1 MNTTTN
7 DNASQPRLDSFAPI
21 HKAFRR
27 QLFETAIALGR
38 ADFTTTQETAATAR
52 VVETCFTYLRE
63 HAEHEDRHVMPIVA
77 ELAPALADDLAG
89 EHVALERAMLDIGG
103 LFPKL
108 DTLAPGARFGFGAE
122 IVRRFNAFVADQ
134 LRHMGR
140 EEREVNAVLWAH
152 LDDAAI
158 GGINAR
164 IIADIGPARMA
175 QMVPLIIPALNPT
188 ERAKMAPPSAAA

>member
-1 MNTTTN
+1 MNKTTN
-7 DNASQPRLDSFAPI
+7 DSASAPRLDSFAPI

-27 QLFETAIALGR
+27 QLFETAVALAR
-38 ADFTTTQETAATAR
+38 ADFTSPAETAEAAR
-52 VVETCFTYLRE
+52 VTETCFTYLRE
-63 HAEHEDRHVMPIVA
+63 HAEHEDRRVMPIVT

-89 EHVALERAMLDIGG
+89 EHVALERAMLDIGC

-108 DTLAPGARFGFGAE
+108 DTLEPGARFGLGAE
-122 IVRRFNAFVADQ
+122 LVRRFNAFVADQ

-158 GGINAR
+158 AAITAR
-164 IIADIGPARMA
+164 IIADIGPTRMA
-175 QMVPLIIPALNPT
+175 EMVPIILPALNPT
-188 ERAKMAPPSAAA
+188 ERAKMGPPSVAA